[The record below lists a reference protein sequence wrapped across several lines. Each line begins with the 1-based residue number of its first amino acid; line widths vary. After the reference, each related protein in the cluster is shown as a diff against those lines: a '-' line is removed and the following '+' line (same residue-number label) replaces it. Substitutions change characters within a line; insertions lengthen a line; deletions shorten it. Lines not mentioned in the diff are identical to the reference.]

1 MNVAASTTTVRT
13 KTGGT
18 ATLTRAAVM
27 EASRTEPDYTAYA
40 PNDVWVVAD
49 IGGRLIPVI
58 SLVRAALGAE
68 PHNTNEAEVR
78 IREVGFQIFIKRLY
92 TPGGQPVR
100 LTQTQ
105 LKDARP

>member
-1 MNVAASTTTVRT
+1 MNAAASTTTVRT
-13 KTGGT
+13 KTGET

-58 SLVRAALGAE
+58 QLVRAALGAE

-78 IREVGFQIFIKRLY
+78 IRELGFQIFIKRLY

>member
-13 KTGGT
+13 KTGET
-18 ATLTRAAVM
+18 VTLTRAAVM

-58 SLVRAALGAE
+58 QLVRAALGAE

-78 IREVGFQIFIKRLY
+78 IRDLGFQIFIKRLY

>member
-1 MNVAASTTTVRT
+1 MNAAASTTTDWT
-13 KTGGT
+13 TSGGT
-18 ATLTRAAVM
+18 ATLTRDAVL

-58 SLVRAALGAE
+58 PLVRAAIGDE

-78 IREVGFQIFIKRLY
+78 IRELGFQIFIKRLY
-92 TPGGQPVR
+92 APGGQPVR
-100 LTQTQ
+100 LTQAQ